1 MAILERFQNVIGRA
15 SGEHSRF
22 YGPGRALAGAVA
34 ASLAWL
40 AVFAVTRVPPEPA
53 SPTAA
58 LQEDDQTLQQEAFLQ
73 LSPDAPDDFSLIQT
87 PPFISEIAPVDGTL
101 QALLPLEER
110 DDYRVAP
117 PDILEIEVI
126 CDEPVEGSRLEEFS
140 GERRVSPDG
149 TIRLADQCEPVSV
162 ADKTLPEIKAAI
174 EDALEPEYR
183 NVTALV
189 SVFAQN
195 SHVYYV
201 IVESGDSSGD
211 SVQRFPAVG
220 NETVLDVISQ
230 INGLSEL
237 ANKKIWIARPS
248 PSGAGR
254 DRILPVNWEE
264 ISQDNTTADNPPI
277 LPGDRIFITDG
288 SEPGLLP
295 PASETDHSPATD
307 GIDEPQTDE

>member
-22 YGPGRALAGAVA
+22 YGPGRVLAGAVA

-58 LQEDDQTLQQEAFLQ
+58 LQEDDKTLQQEAFLQ
-73 LSPDAPDDFSLIQT
+73 LSPDAPEDFSLIQT
-87 PPFISEIAPVDGTL
+87 PPFISETAPIDATL

-110 DDYRVAP
+110 DDYRVAA

-126 CDEPVEGSRLEEFS
+126 CDEPAEGSRLEEFS
-140 GERRVSPDG
+140 GERLVSPDG
-149 TIRLADQCEPVSV
+149 TIRLAEQCEPITV
-162 ADKTLPEIKAAI
+162 AGKTLPEIKAAI
-174 EDALEPEYR
+174 EDTLEPEYR
-183 NVTALV
+183 NATALV
-189 SVFAQN
+189 SVFSQN

-211 SVQRFPAVG
+211 TVQRFPAVG

-230 INGLSEL
+230 INGLTEL

-248 PSGAGR
+248 PSGVGR

-264 ISQDNTTADNPPI
+264 ISQDNTTADNQPI

>member
-1 MAILERFQNVIGRA
+1 MAILERFQHVMGRA
-15 SGEHSRF
+15 SGERGRF
-22 YGPGRALAGAVA
+22 YGPSRALAGAVA
-34 ASLAWL
+34 ASLVWL
-40 AVFAVTRVPPEPA
+40 AIFAATRVSPEP
-53 SPTAA
+53 TAPLPA
-58 LQEDDQTLQQEAFLQ
+58 LTEGEQAPQQDAFALLTL
-73 LSPDAPDDFSLIQT
+73 DGPDDFSLIQT
-87 PPFISEIAPVDGTL
+87 PPFIGEAAPADATL
-101 QALLPLEER
+101 QAFLPLEER

-126 CDEPVEGSRLEEFS
+126 SDEPAEGSRLEELS
-140 GERRVSPDG
+140 GERLVSPDG
-149 TIRLADQCEPVSV
+149 TIKLADHCEPISV
-162 ADKTLPEIKAAI
+162 ADKTLQEIKAAV
-174 EDALEPEYR
+174 EDCLQGEYR
-183 NVTALV
+183 NATAFV
-189 SVFAQN
+189 SVFSQN

-201 IVESGDSSGD
+201 IVENNGSSGD
-211 SVQRFPAVG
+211 SVCRFRAVG
-220 NETVLDVISQ
+220 NETVLDAISQ

-237 ANKKIWIARPS
+237 ASKKIWIARPS

-264 ISQDNTTADNPPI
+264 ISQDNTTADNQPI